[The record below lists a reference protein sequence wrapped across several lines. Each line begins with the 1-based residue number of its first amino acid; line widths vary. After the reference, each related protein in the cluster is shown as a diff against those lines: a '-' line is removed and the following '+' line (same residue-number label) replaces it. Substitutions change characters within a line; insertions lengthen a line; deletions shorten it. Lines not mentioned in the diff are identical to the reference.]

1 MWRELTQL
9 SEGYSGRLLLALV
22 LLIFLYMSAI
32 SDLLRG
38 PESISWLILD
48 LMAVIVIGLI
58 IITTIWPHSGEI
70 LSQIDEEYGPYI
82 SLGISTMFFLWMFY
96 LLMYDGEGI
105 IFILI
110 SLGGGLLGFFD
121 FLWSI
126 FNEHK
131 SSQLS

>member
-1 MWRELTQL
+1 
-9 SEGYSGRLLLALV
+9 
-22 LLIFLYMSAI
+22 MSAI